1 MAELNAIGIHKRF
14 GGLLAVD
21 DASITV
27 PPGRITS
34 LIGPNGAGKTT
45 LFNCLTGVLRPD
57 GGRVQLDDR
66 DITDLPTHTRARLG
80 IGRTFQRLE
89 IFGRMTVR
97 ENLQVGAEMA
107 HPRGTFRGV
116 LRLRHRPEPEVWA
129 RVDAVLDRL
138 GLGWAAG
145 VVCGNLPTG
154 VLRKVELGR
163 ALCLGPAVLLLDELA
178 SGLDQAETR
187 HVESI
192 LVELAREG
200 MAILLIEHD
209 MGLVMS
215 CSDYIHVLDFGQM
228 IAEGR
233 PADVAANPAV
243 RAAYLGAEHA
253 GAGPAGAGT
262 RRRRRAEVGA

>member
-1 MAELNAIGIHKRF
+1 MAELVVSGIQKRF

-21 DASITV
+21 DASLTV
-27 PPGRITS
+27 PPGRVTS

-57 GGRVQLDDR
+57 RGRVLLDDR
-66 DITDLPTHTRARLG
+66 DITDLATHTRARLG

-89 IFGRMTVR
+89 IFTRMTVR

-107 HPRGTFRGV
+107 HPRGAFRGV
-116 LRLRHRPEPEVWA
+116 LRLRHRPEAEVVA

-138 GLGWAAG
+138 GLTWAADH
-145 VVCGNLPTG
+145 VCGSLSTG

-163 ALCLGPAVLLLDELA
+163 ALCLGPGVLLLDELA
-178 SGLDQAETR
+178 SGLDQLETEEL
-187 HVESI
+187 ESV
-192 LVELAREG
+192 LVELAGEG

-215 CSDYIHVLDFGQM
+215 CSDFIHVLDFGQM
-228 IAEGR
+228 IAAGR
-233 PADVAANPAV
+233 PEEVAADPAV
-243 RAAYLGAEHA
+243 RAAYLGAETVDAASSSGLRA
-253 GAGPAGAGT
+253 GA
-262 RRRRRAEVGA
+262 RS